1 MRINKVNSAQLTRVS
16 PALTS
21 ACLGFSGV
29 FFFLLGSGSFAR
41 FAEIRFAVGS
51 CAFERV
57 RSIAFANCA
66 RGENFKRRYI
76 SDFFFY
82 GRRWEIRKFSRRGR

>member
-29 FFFLLGSGSFAR
+29 FFFFSVRGLLLDSPKLGLRWGHVRLS
-41 FAEIRFAVGS
+41 
-51 CAFERV
+51 AFV
-57 RSIAFANCA
+57 QLPLQIALA
-66 RGENFKRRYI
+66 
-76 SDFFFY
+76 
-82 GRRWEIRKFSRRGR
+82 GRILRDVI